1 MPPPVILLCWPRRL
15 GARARGRAGGFSL
28 VEVMIAVAIVSFL
41 AMMAVPAVSRL
52 KNKARASATAHDLR
66 VFEAAFQGYASEK
79 GVFPTTSDPGQLPP
93 EMVDRIQAEAWA
105 KISPVGGHYAWA
117 HNQVFNG
124 VPCAA
129 AITITPT
136 PDSALVNDADQLEA
150 LDRMIDDGNL
160 GTGSL
165 IFGGDGSLVW
175 IVER

>member
-1 MPPPVILLCWPRRL
+1 MRPPVILIGWPRRR
-15 GARARGRAGGFSL
+15 GARAGGLAGGFSL
-28 VEVMIAVAIVSFL
+28 VEIMVAVAIVSFL
-41 AMMAVPAVSRL
+41 AMMSVPAVSRL
-52 KNKARASATAHDLR
+52 KNKTRASAAAHDLR

-79 GVFPTTSDPGQLPP
+79 GAFPATSDPGVLPT
-93 EMVDRIQAEAWA
+93 EMVDRIQTEAWA

-117 HNQVFNG
+117 KNQVFNG
-124 VPCAA
+124 VPCTA

-136 PDSALVNDADQLEA
+136 ADSALVNDADQLEA

-160 GTGSL
+160 STGSL